1 VDLSPEKLLLVGVI
15 AMIVLGPERL
25 PHAARTAGRMLA
37 EVRRL
42 SASARNEVTNAMA
55 EPRDA
60 LDRAVGDL
68 GLTDVRST
76 LVGART
82 SIRGAFDEAVDE
94 ATGRERP
101 AGQERAAGQERP
113 AGPERPAGQERAAGS
128 TLTGPPMGATVEP
141 PGATVGLVTPA
152 PAPPSTEVPDDP
164 TLN

>member
-42 SASARNEVTNAMA
+42 SANARTEVTNAMA

-60 LDRAVGDL
+60 LDRTVGDL
-68 GLTDVRST
+68 GLTDVRRT
-76 LVGART
+76 LSGART
-82 SIRGAFDEAVDE
+82 SVRGAFEDAVNG
-94 ATGRERP
+94 ATGEGRP
-101 AGQERAAGQERP
+101 PGSTL
-113 AGPERPAGQERAAGS
+113 AGS
-128 TLTGPPMGATVEP
+128 TLGGGAEP
-141 PGATVGLVTPA
+141 PGTTVGLDAPA

>member
-101 AGQERAAGQERP
+101 AGQERAAG
-113 AGPERPAGQERAAGS
+113 S

>member
-60 LDRAVGDL
+60 LDRTVGDL
-68 GLTDVRST
+68 GLTDVRRT
-76 LVGART
+76 LVSART
-82 SIRGAFDEAVDE
+82 SVRGAFDEAVNG
-94 ATGRERP
+94 AT
-101 AGQERAAGQERP
+101 GQERP
-113 AGPERPAGQERAAGS
+113 PGS
-128 TLTGPPMGATVEP
+128 TLAGSPIGATGEP
-141 PGATVGLVTPA
+141 PGATVGPVAPA
-152 PAPPSTEVPDDP
+152 PAPPSAEVPDDP